1 MMPQAS
7 NEITAD
13 KDHRSFMN
21 PSSTFTK
28 LMSEILP
35 FDELNFPAGSRL
47 LTKWQNGDPVAAKR
61 LKEIMDATFEGK
73 YDEIFKWKPPQ
84 DSVHVCGPVDLMM
97 ITVMYELYGLIA
109 EEFYKDDAER
119 LVRAQLMAQRL
130 LGMSKLYVS
139 WPVYGLTAEAIGQT
153 MIYSDQYSPGTDPD
167 KPLANRNNWQEAIKT
182 PDFHTGIPKILD
194 DVMACY
200 QRLTGF
206 EPVLHLTGVYSMAA
220 DIYGQEHLINAINQE
235 PDFVNQFLDLLV
247 DRVHKPW
254 IDHFFN
260 RFPNGWVEFSDASG
274 SPFFIGPDNCKN
286 MAIRAIKRLVD
297 ENSWGP
303 RVYDAN
309 YRGDYVTQARKRQS
323 KPSARRRGSN
333 TGGQD
338 PSRIDI
344 DSLFELKHGVCPD
357 FVIRLAEDRVPVS
370 FYTGKA
376 IEKKVPLFTG
386 IGATMI
392 DRNSV
397 ADWEIAKQDVE
408 ATAIEYVEAIK
419 SVANAITKNGYDLI
433 DPPWPG
439 NVYFEDISGES
450 SFDLIEI
457 IVAVTR
463 NQGALQTGDPENP
476 VADEKLP

>member
-1 MMPQAS
+1 MTPQTS
-7 NEITAD
+7 NEVTAD
-13 KDHRSFMN
+13 NYLRSFMK
-21 PSSTFTK
+21 PSDSFPSLVT
-28 LMSEILP
+28 EDLP

-47 LTKWQNGDPVAAKR
+47 LTNWQNGDPVASNR
-61 LKEIMDATFEGK
+61 LKEILDATFAGE
-73 YDEIFKWKPPQ
+73 YDEIFKWQPPQ

-97 ITVMYELYGLIA
+97 ITVMYDLYGLTA

-130 LGMSKLYVS
+130 LGMPKLYVS
-139 WPVYGLTAEAIGQT
+139 WPVYGLTAEALGQT
-153 MIYSDQYSPGTDPD
+153 MIYSDRYSPGTDPD
-167 KPLANRNNWQEAIKT
+167 KPLANRNNWQEAIRT

-194 DVMACY
+194 DVMDCY
-200 QRLTGF
+200 KRLTGF
-206 EPVLHLTGVYSMAA
+206 DPVLHLTGAYSLAA
-220 DIYGQEHLINAINQE
+220 DIYGQEHLINAINLE
-235 PDFVNQFLDLLV
+235 PDFVNRFLDLLV

-297 ENSWGP
+297 ENQWGN

-309 YRGDYVTQARKRQS
+309 YRGDYVTQAGKRQS
-323 KPSARRRGSN
+323 KSSTRRRGSN
-333 TGGQD
+333 RDGQD
-338 PSRIDI
+338 SSRIDI
-344 DSLFELKHGVCPD
+344 DSLFELKHGVCPE

-370 FYTGKA
+370 FYAGKA
-376 IEKKVPLFTG
+376 IEKNVPLFTG

-397 ADWEIAKQDVE
+397 ADWEIAKQNVE
-408 ATAIEYVEAIK
+408 ATAIEYVAAIK
-419 SVANAITKNGYDLI
+419 SVANAITQNGYDLK

-463 NQGALQTGDPENP
+463 SQGSLQTSDREN
-476 VADEKLP
+476 VAADERHS